1 MAVNESDV
9 RHIAGLARLGLDAGR
24 IPGLV
29 AELNTILSH
38 MDALSK
44 VNTEG
49 AQEAIGVGDGGMPLR
64 DDGGPPLPL
73 ARDISSF
80 APAVRDGFLI
90 VPRLATH
97 EAAESD
103 PVADDEGEN
112 VVVEST
118 AAEEDDQ

>member
-9 RHIAGLARLGLDAGR
+9 RHIAGLARVGLDPAR
-24 IPGLV
+24 VPALV

-44 VNTEG
+44 VKTDG

-64 DDGGPPLPL
+64 DDGGPPIPL
-73 ARDISSF
+73 ARDLSAF
-80 APAVRDGFLI
+80 APSVRDGFLL

-97 EAAESD
+97 ETAD
-103 PVADDEGEN
+103 PVGDDEGEN

-118 AAEEDDQ
+118 ANEEGDQ

>member
-1 MAVNESDV
+1 MAVDESDV
-9 RHIAGLARLGLDAGR
+9 RHIAGLARLGLDPAR
-24 IPGLV
+24 VPAIV

-64 DDGGPPLPL
+64 DDSGPPLAL
-73 ARDISSF
+73 ARDLSSF
-80 APAVRDGFLI
+80 APLVRDNFLL

-112 VVVEST
+112 VIVEST
-118 AAEEDDQ
+118 SDEEDEL

>member
-9 RHIAGLARLGLDAGR
+9 RHIAALARLGLDPAR
-24 IPGLV
+24 VPSLV

-44 VNTEG
+44 VKTDG

-64 DDGGPPLPL
+64 DDAGPPLAL
-73 ARDISSF
+73 ARDLSSF
-80 APAVRDGFLI
+80 APAVKDGFLL

-112 VVVEST
+112 VIVEST
-118 AAEEDDQ
+118 ADEEGDQ